1 MNKYKTSKKKT
12 GKPLGFSMN
21 NYLLFGLAVGL
32 LIIGYLLLGVGP
44 AESKASLTAAPIVL
58 VLAYCILIPVAI
70 MWRAKSGSKES

>member
-1 MNKYKTSKKKT
+1 MNKYKTSKKKA

-44 AESKASLTAAPIVL
+44 AESKTSLTAAPIVL